1 MGYTE
6 AGIPHEQLNIKLN
19 YCTSEKEWNEL
30 KQLLNIDDK
39 DKNPELDFSSKL
51 TSAGEKINEAA
62 DNVKD
67 TLVDAKDIATKV
79 VDWVSD
85 FGKNPFGT
93 ILSTLMDFLGEVG
106 DAIQWLANTIQMN
119 ESNKVKYTY
128 NFLKDKNG
136 TGKDQYTRVG
146 KYESGA
152 KVVTG
157 VDIKKD
163 MNENNSDDFSK
174 DTKIPVM
181 VGDLYNVAVGHIDFL
196 DVDFLTGMNATRNN
210 KAVHKEGSAWAVI
223 RGFAASVIHITLY
236 VASAILIISLI
247 WFGVKTIKTS
257 LDNPSKRAEYKEG
270 LERFEKS
277 LLMLIGSIL
286 IMALCIFGTKGF
298 VSTIE
303 EDNYEL
309 PIRVNVEDTYSF
321 STTATGYVRYLSM
334 TEDVDEWLL
343 KTGCTLTYLVLT
355 ILNLAIILIMIGRVF
370 ALWGLSMIGPII
382 AAMHVFKKEGFM
394 SFGTWTELYIC
405 ISMIQV
411 VIAIVYQLI
420 LRVIVV

>member
-1 MGYTE
+1 MKDMGYKE

-30 KQLLNIDDK
+30 KNLLNINDK

-79 VDWVSD
+79 VDWVAD

-163 MNENNSDDFSK
+163 MNELGYDTENLSFQAIPLSVDAMKKLRDQELNNGLLEKGKTNEPTSEDEAYFIYAYQENTGIPVFHELMSVAKQMSDDSP
-174 DTKIPVM
+174 DNAPVQAIYSAR
-181 VGDLYNVAVGHIDFL
+181 GLESLTIDYIYNFKNEQNTVALKPFDEI
-196 DVDFLTGMNATRNN
+196 
-210 KAVHKEGSAWAVI
+210 
-223 RGFAASVIHITLY
+223 ASVVEEKY
-236 VASAILIISLI
+236 DNILND
-247 WFGVKTIKTS
+247 V
-257 LDNPSKRAEYKEG
+257 
-270 LERFEKS
+270 
-277 LLMLIGSIL
+277 
-286 IMALCIFGTKGF
+286 
-298 VSTIE
+298 
-303 EDNYEL
+303 NYEVTRAKLYEHVYTGEDQKYAEEPIWYFEVMENGSNKTVMLVNAETGKEINL
-309 PIRVNVEDTYSF
+309 PS
-321 STTATGYVRYLSM
+321 
-334 TEDVDEWLL
+334 
-343 KTGCTLTYLVLT
+343 
-355 ILNLAIILIMIGRVF
+355 
-370 ALWGLSMIGPII
+370 
-382 AAMHVFKKEGFM
+382 
-394 SFGTWTELYIC
+394 
-405 ISMIQV
+405 
-411 VIAIVYQLI
+411 
-420 LRVIVV
+420 